1 MAKKRSMN
9 ELRQTKDAHYVNPT
23 FNPGNYE
30 DCTGDVKTGT
40 SAADT
45 QVIAADGVPL
55 GNRRGYSEI
64 DIETTKDLIFNQL
77 KNQLFD
83 IMFQAVNDEMA
94 KHEVFQAETY
104 FTPQGEEWFEDT
116 WFEFY
121 HEHHGDIL
129 SSIMKDFTN

>member
-1 MAKKRSMN
+1 MAKTRTMN
-9 ELRQTKDAHYVNPT
+9 ELRQEKNYGYKAP
-23 FNPGNYE
+23 FNMTNKE
-30 DCTGDVKTGT
+30 DSDKSKPV
-40 SAADT
+40 
-45 QVIAADGVPL
+45 Q
-55 GNRRGYSEI
+55 RGYSEI

-104 FTPQGEEWFEDT
+104 FTPQGEEWFEDE
-116 WFEFY
+116 WFQFY

-129 SSIMKDFTN
+129 GSIMKDFTN

>member
-1 MAKKRSMN
+1 MAKTRTMN
-9 ELRQTKDAHYVNPT
+9 ELRQEKPYGYKAPFGMTHE
-23 FNPGNYE
+23 E
-30 DCTGDVKTGT
+30 DNKEK
-40 SAADT
+40 
-45 QVIAADGVPL
+45 
-55 GNRRGYSEI
+55 RRGYSEI

-83 IMFQAVNDEMA
+83 IIFQAVNDEMA

-104 FTPQGEEWFEDT
+104 FTPQGEEWFEDQ

-129 SSIMKDFTN
+129 GSIMKDFTD